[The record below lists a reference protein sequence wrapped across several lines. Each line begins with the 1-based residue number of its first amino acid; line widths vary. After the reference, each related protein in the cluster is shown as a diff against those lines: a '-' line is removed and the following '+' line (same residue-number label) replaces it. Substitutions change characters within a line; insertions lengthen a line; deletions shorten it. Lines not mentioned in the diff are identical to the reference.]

1 MGTIDNK
8 IKALVIPS
16 GSVKD
21 DLERAKAAIQYSK
34 ENNLN
39 VPYIISGLGPDTNI
53 ALGYDENKTNK
64 KLDFHKELYHY
75 MMKNKKGI
83 IGIDIKSVNSVKNIL
98 YSFPKGTNGKYA
110 IFSYPLHLKRFEKII
125 SKAKEKDKISKD
137 LEIIYIPTKQNLKQ
151 IIYEKLFAKKRKKDL
166 EKI

>member
-8 IKALVIPS
+8 TKALVIPS
-16 GSVKD
+16 GGIKE
-21 DLERAKAAIQYSK
+21 DLERAQAAINYSK
-34 ENNLN
+34 ENNLEI
-39 VPYIISGLGPDTNI
+39 PYIISGVGPDINI

-64 KLDFHKELYHY
+64 KVDFHKELYDF
-75 MMKNKKGI
+75 MMNNTKGI
-83 IGIDIKSVNSVKNIL
+83 IGVDIRSVNSVENIL

-151 IIYEKLFAKKRKKDL
+151 IIYEKLFAKKRKKGL